1 MFKKIF
7 QKELNF
13 TKAKYQLL
21 MSSFEII
28 FIKKKNLK
36 ILLILILTIHRTIK
50 KWSKIVQRW
59 HLGLNA

>member
-28 FIKKKNLK
+28 FIKKKSKN
-36 ILLILILTIHRTIK
+36 TIDFNFNNTQNNEMI
-50 KWSKIVQRW
+50 
-59 HLGLNA
+59 